1 MAQKS
6 STEVVKANEV
16 KIIIPEVLTEKFEA
30 LKVSKQ
36 EASALLV
43 NFGVPLVEVGEIL
56 ETYKAIEV
64 KSAED
69 TEQQAKA
76 REVRLKLKKIRTG
89 VENTRKNLKEEYLRK
104 GNAIQAVANYIRE
117 TIEPAEAY
125 LQLQEDFIKV
135 QEEKAAADRIA
146 KRTEQLAALD
156 ADPSVYSL
164 GDMSEDAF
172 ESLLTGIKDA
182 NEAKA
187 LREKN
192 EAEAAAKLEAERVAH
207 EQELAAENAK
217 LKAEADAR
225 EKLAA
230 EEKAKADALLAAE
243 KVKSDALAKAAA
255 DKEAAEA
262 AERAAALKAEQ
273 DAIAEREAA
282 AKAAQLAP
290 DKDKI
295 TSFMNGLQIV
305 VDTRLPQVESEE
317 AKAIVGKLKTGL
329 ENYIKLVLDE
339 AGKL

>member
-1 MAQKS
+1 MAES
-6 STEVVKANEV
+6 SKAVVKKAEA
-16 KIIIPEVLTEKFEA
+16 KIQVPEVLTEKFEK
-30 LKVSKQ
+30 LGISHE
-36 EASALLV
+36 EASALLI
-43 NFGVPLVEVGEIL
+43 NFGVPLLEVGPLL
-56 ETYKAIEV
+56 ETYKDIKVET
-64 KSAED
+64 AED

-89 VENTRKNLKEEYLRK
+89 VENTRVELKAEYLRK
-104 GNAIQAVANYIRE
+104 GDAIQAVANYIRDE
-117 TIEPAEAY
+117 IQPAEAY

-146 KRTEQLAALD
+146 KRTEAITALGAD
-156 ADPSVYSL
+156 ASVYSL

-172 ESLLTGIKDA
+172 ESLITGIKDA
-182 NEAKA
+182 NEAREA
-187 LREKN
+187 REKAEKE
-192 EAEAAAKLEAERVAH
+192 EADRLEAERI
-207 EQELAAENAK
+207 EREKELAAENAR
-217 LKAEADAR
+217 LKEAAAER
-225 EKLAA
+225 EKIAA
-230 EEKAKADALLAAE
+230 AEKAKADAALAAE
-243 KVKSDALAKAAA
+243 KAKSDALAAAA
-255 DKEAAEA
+255 AEKAAAEA
-262 AERAAALKAEQ
+262 AQEAAKLKAEQ